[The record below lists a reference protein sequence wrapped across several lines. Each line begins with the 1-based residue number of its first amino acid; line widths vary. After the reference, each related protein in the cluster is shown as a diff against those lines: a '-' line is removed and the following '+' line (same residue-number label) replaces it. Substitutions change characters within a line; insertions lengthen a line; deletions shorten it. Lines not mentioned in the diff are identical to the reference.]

1 MQLFD
6 AGSHPDNPADPK
18 TFTGSATMA
27 RFDGLAENPVVNM
40 FRVTFER
47 RARTAWHTHS
57 GPQLLLIIEG
67 RCRVQKHGEPI
78 REVGTGGAI
87 RIEPRERHWHGATPE
102 GPMTHLAINIDS
114 KTSWFGQVTDQ
125 EYSGLP

>member
-1 MQLFD
+1 MRLFEP
-6 AGSHPDNPADPK
+6 GSHLDSPADRN

-27 RFDGLAENPVVNM
+27 RFDGLAEEPAVNM
-40 FRVTFER
+40 YRVTFESK
-47 RARTAWHTHS
+47 ARTAWHSHS
-57 GPQLLLIIEG
+57 GLQLLLIIEG
-67 RCRVQKHGEPI
+67 RCRVQRHGEPI
-78 REVGTGGAI
+78 REVGRGGAI

-114 KTSWFGQVTDQ
+114 KTTWFEQVTDH